1 MPTEKMSVK
10 NIYNKDSYVKT
21 NSIKNRELFLP
32 IKGSPLFIYLAM
44 NIHRILLDD
53 NNPEHHELSIY
64 RTGRINRVRL
74 QDKSYKTYCSLE
86 IGAHDYAAFF
96 HYDLPQFLNRLP
108 FISES
113 GNGLDSWDEA
123 FLHHSSL
130 GSMNQIIAERR
141 ATINHQHNEIIL
153 LGWQDQPVGVA
164 YFRDIDPAKFVVFL
178 GKLIEFVEESAAA
191 GCDLEFIL

>member
-1 MPTEKMSVK
+1 
-10 NIYNKDSYVKT
+10 
-21 NSIKNRELFLP
+21 
-32 IKGSPLFIYLAM
+32 M
-44 NIHRILLDD
+44 NVQHILIDD

-96 HYDLPQFLNRLP
+96 HYDLPEFLNRLP

-123 FLHHSSL
+123 FLHNSSL
-130 GSMNQIIAERR
+130 GSMNQIIAERI
-141 ATINHQHNEIIL
+141 ASIDTEHNEIIL
-153 LGWQDQPVGVA
+153 LGWQEQPVGVA
-164 YFRDIDPAKFVVFL
+164 YFRDIDSARFLVFL
-178 GKLIEFVEESAAA
+178 GKLRVFIEESVTD